1 MSNLPRTTVH
11 LTSLGCAK
19 NLVDSEVMAARLVGA
34 GVRIVEEASE
44 AQVLLVNTCTFIED
58 ATSESV
64 DTVLDLARHRTEGR
78 CERLVV
84 VGCLAQRYGDEL
96 TGLLPEV
103 DVFVGTG
110 GVDGIV
116 EACLGGA
123 PPSVLLPDPDRAPL
137 GGSER
142 AGLPRGASAYL
153 KIAEG
158 CSQRCSFCVIPA
170 LRGPLRSRTVADVV
184 DEATALVGAGV
195 RELNLLGQ
203 DTTAFGRDR
212 PGDERLAD
220 LLLALDGIPDL
231 RWIRL
236 LYAYPARFPDRLI
249 RAIDGAE
256 RVCPYGDG
264 PLQHVDDRVLRDM
277 ARGTSE
283 ATVRS
288 LVERLRGGI
297 RDLALRTTLLVGFP
311 GETEAAFQRL
321 LEFVEEARF
330 ERMGA
335 FTFSPEEG
343 TPAASLPDQV
353 PPEVRSE
360 RLEALLALQDR
371 IHEEQARTLVGSTQ
385 PVLVEGV
392 VEGPLLVGRT
402 RHQAPEVDGQVILD
416 AVEVDAGA
424 IIPVR
429 ITGHDGVDLIGVVEG
444 DYSGR

>member
-1 MSNLPRTTVH
+1 MSTGSRPTVH

-34 GVRIVEEASE
+34 GVGIVEEAAG

-64 DTVLDLARHRTEGR
+64 DTILELAQHRADGH

-96 TGLLPEV
+96 RELLPEV

-116 EACLGGA
+116 EACLGLRPQA
-123 PPSVLLPDPDRAPL
+123 VQLPDPDRAPL
-137 GGSER
+137 DGALR
-142 AGLPRGASAYL
+142 ATLDRGPSAYL

-184 DEATALVGAGV
+184 DEARALVAAGV
-195 RELNLLGQ
+195 KEINLLGQ
-203 DTTAFGRDR
+203 DTTGFGRDR
-212 PGDERLAD
+212 PGNERLAD
-220 LLLALDGIPDL
+220 LLAALDPIPDL
-231 RWIRL
+231 AWIRL
-236 LYAYPARFPDRLI
+236 LYAYPARFSDRLI
-249 RAIDGAE
+249 QIIDGADQ
-256 RVCPYGDG
+256 VCPYVDV
-264 PLQHVDDRVLRDM
+264 PLQHVDDQVLRGM

-283 ATVRS
+283 DTVRS
-288 LVERLRGGI
+288 LVERLRTGI
-297 RDLALRTTLLVGFP
+297 RDVAIRTTLLVGFP
-311 GETEAAFQRL
+311 GETDAAFQRL
-321 LEFVEEARF
+321 MDFVGESRF

-335 FTFSPEEG
+335 FAFSPEEG
-343 TPAASLPDQV
+343 TPAATLPDQV
-353 PPEVRSE
+353 PTELRTE
-360 RLEALLALQDR
+360 RLDALLSLQAR
-371 IHEEQARTLVGSTQ
+371 IHREQAAALVGTTQ
-385 PVLVEGV
+385 TVLVEGM

-416 AVEVDAGA
+416 SGDVDPGEIVE
-424 IIPVR
+424 VR
-429 ITGHDGVDLIGVVEG
+429 ITGHGDVDLIGEVG
-444 DYSGR
+444 GGLFG